1 MLLGIRENQPGAK
14 FYFDEETGLLARLVR
29 YGESPLGVN
38 SSQIDYADYREVN
51 GVQVPFRVT
60 VSNPKGNLTTQ
71 FEQIRQNVAI
81 DPERFARPSADHAST
96 SAAPALKPGQVPK
109 QP

>member
-1 MLLGIRENQPGAK
+1 VLLGIRENQPGAK

-60 VSNPKGNLTTQ
+60 VSNPKGNLTMQ